1 MLVTCAGVARAFA
14 ARRVDVYAADDFAGA
29 GAEHGVGESAALGEV
44 LRVAFEVA
52 QIFRQAHL
60 VWPACPGEARRRLDM
75 ADAGRPCG
83 IVRGVVPRPER
94 FQPEFLSREPA
105 RYREIHRNE
114 ELIAHQAMVAVRS
127 SHSPCPAAAKPLPWW
142 PAHGTA
148 PPATS
153 WTEPPV
159 SWSARFL
166 GWDVTPTS
174 RTDRANKIPC
184 MPRYPD
190 IESYETGL
198 LDTGDGNLVY
208 WETCG
213 NPDGVPALIVHG
225 GPGSGCTAGNRR
237 SFDPEKYWI
246 IIFDQRNCG
255 RSLPHASDPA
265 ADMSLN
271 TTEHLLRDMEQLR
284 EHLGVEKWLLR
295 GGSWGDAVA
304 GVRAA
309 ASGAGQR
316 DAHAQ
321 LQASSQMMEDPG
333 IGVRSRA
340 ATEWT
345 AWEDAVI
352 SQESNGSP
360 GAYGDRPDDAKLA
373 FVRICSHYLAHDGFL
388 EDGVLIREAGK
399 LAGIPGVLIHG
410 RNDLSG
416 GACTP
421 WQLARAWPGAE
432 LIIIEDSGHTGST
445 TMTDQMHAAAGRLYE
460 QITNPA

>member
-1 MLVTCAGVARAFA
+1 
-14 ARRVDVYAADDFAGA
+14 
-29 GAEHGVGESAALGEV
+29 
-44 LRVAFEVA
+44 
-52 QIFRQAHL
+52 
-60 VWPACPGEARRRLDM
+60 
-75 ADAGRPCG
+75 
-83 IVRGVVPRPER
+83 
-94 FQPEFLSREPA
+94 
-105 RYREIHRNE
+105 
-114 ELIAHQAMVAVRS
+114 
-127 SHSPCPAAAKPLPWW
+127 
-142 PAHGTA
+142 
-148 PPATS
+148 
-153 WTEPPV
+153 
-159 SWSARFL
+159 
-166 GWDVTPTS
+166 
-174 RTDRANKIPC
+174 

-190 IESYETGL
+190 IEPYETGL

-225 GPGSGCTAGNRR
+225 GPGSGCTAGSRR
-237 SFDPEKYWI
+237 SFDPEKFRI
-246 IIFDQRNCG
+246 ILFDQRNCG

-284 EHLGVEKWLLR
+284 EHLGVEQVAAAR
-295 GGSWGDAVA
+295 RVVGGDAVA
-304 GVRAA
+304 GVRGA
-309 ASGAGQR
+309 ASERVSGMLMLSVTSTRRLELDWLYRGVGRFFPEAWARFRDFAGLTGSYR
-316 DAHAQ
+316 LPTDSTPPISGL
-321 LQASSQMMEDPG
+321 LQAYSRMMEDPG
-333 IGVRSRA
+333 IDVRSRA

-373 FVRICSHYLAHDGFL
+373 FVRICSHYFAHDGFL

-410 RNDLSG
+410 RNDLGG

-421 WQLARAWPGAE
+421 WELARAWPGAE
-432 LIIIEDSGHTGST
+432 LIIIEDSGHTGSA
-445 TMTDQMHAAAGRLYE
+445 TMTDEMHAAADRLYQ